1 MEDCPR
7 NRHQQLNMSAKY
19 LFVKRKTPL
28 SRRLVLWGVPLLL
41 SALLFISLQTPESDS
56 AVNIWTTPV
65 EPHGTVVVT
74 SKNAAVKLPSAATA
88 PAQTPGAMAP
98 SSLQIFNTVPA
109 PSQSPNA
116 HEEVT
121 LREALNQ
128 WQQAWSSK
136 NVTAYL
142 SLYGADFVPPSGMT
156 RQSWEST
163 RQQRIS
169 SKQKIAIVIQNLRL
183 QINNNTA
190 TAKFT
195 QIYTDERLRMT
206 DQKTLVW
213 QKLNGRWLI
222 QRETTD

>member
-1 MEDCPR
+1 
-7 NRHQQLNMSAKY
+7 MSAKY
-19 LFVKRKTPL
+19 LFVKRKTTL
-28 SRRLVLWGVPLLL
+28 SQRLLLWGLPVFLLT
-41 SALLFISLQTPESDS
+41 LLISILQSPDTDSDI
-56 AVNIWTTPV
+56 NTWTSPV
-65 EPHGTVVVT
+65 EPKGTVVVT
-74 SKNAAVKLPSAATA
+74 SKNAAVKLPPAATA
-88 PAQTPGAMAP
+88 PAQTSGAMAP

-128 WQQAWSSK
+128 WQHAWSSK

-222 QRETTD
+222 ERETTD